1 MDIRQRISRFNRENR
16 PFYIVDHDSGRYS
29 LCLALSFLPKEYEHF
44 GQEAFNRYAAEI
56 GEPAVID
63 GRGFTYGSGYE
74 WEHVFAKAFEGDP
87 DSGRIEYDCEAGGF
101 FCYSD
106 SLPLLENFGARFRA
120 VCMDGEKFA
129 QLVSTALK
137 EVSEKDEQE
146 AEREIRTEKTGDAP
160 REYRPEK
167 SADNAGIMAS
177 RQTGLRILYE
187 DRERP
192 AKRAWLVFPLAGDA
206 AEKQVFF
213 LTEGHQGGIGAVCRI
228 PAVDS
233 PVRNLK
239 NYLTAD
245 MPFDKLSELAEKIRG
260 MDSGDC
266 AKFSGIL
273 DCRSIS
279 GIEDVL
285 QAAGNLEL
293 YEYIPDVTCSRELG
307 GYLVQNGYLEC
318 PEHIRPYLD
327 YHGIGEEYLA
337 EHDCVFTAGGFI
349 VRQEECGGPEAVPSQ
364 AMRM

>member
-1 MDIRQRISRFNRENR
+1 
-16 PFYIVDHDSGRYS
+16 GRYS

-63 GRGFTYGSGYE
+63 GRGFTHGSGYE

-106 SLPLLENFGARFRA
+106 SLSLLENFGARFRA

-137 EVSEKDEQE
+137 EASEKEEQE
-146 AEREIRTEKTGDAP
+146 TEREMWTEKTGDAP

-206 AEKQVFF
+206 AERQVFF
-213 LTEGHQGGIGAVCRI
+213 LTEGHQGGMGAVCRI
-228 PAVDS
+228 AAVDS

-245 MPFDKLSELAEKIRG
+245 MSFDKLSELAEKIRG

-273 DCRSIS
+273 DCQSIS

-337 EHDCVFTAGGFI
+337 EHDCVFTEGGFI
-349 VRQEECGGPEAVPSQ
+349 VRLEDCGGTEAVPSQ